1 MSAFQS
7 IGDRIGI
14 SMSAVKYIPMREVFN
29 VMRPYLL
36 PLAHTSGDCMPLKL
50 TAHGN
55 VGARIKYMREKKGM
69 TQPELAKA
77 IGIKQPSLSAIEGG
91 GTKSP
96 SAINL
101 LKIAHVLE
109 ANPWWLATGEG
120 EPEVLPRAGAQEWA
134 ELYAELSDQER
145 KAILAA
151 AKAIRATKQ

>member
-1 MSAFQS
+1 
-7 IGDRIGI
+7 
-14 SMSAVKYIPMREVFN
+14 
-29 VMRPYLL
+29 
-36 PLAHTSGDCMPLKL
+36 MPLKL
-50 TAHGN
+50 TAREN

-69 TQPELAKA
+69 TQPELAQA
-77 IGIKQPSLSAIEGG
+77 IGIKQPSMSAIEGG

-120 EPEVLPRAGAQEWA
+120 EADALPAAGAQEWSD
-134 ELYAELSDQER
+134 LYADLTDQER

-151 AKAIRATKQ
+151 AKAIRSTKQ